1 MNEPSKLNRKTQNL
15 ISNTNNIVF
24 VSTSTLWELQIKKS
38 IGKISLPDNFSLLL
52 EQGGYE
58 LLDIKV
64 EHINKLN
71 DLPLI
76 HKDPFD
82 RMLIWQAIHNNY
94 TLISDDKFV
103 KTMIR
108 CNPGLMLVKN
118 GEVIRKWHYNNV
130 PDYESAMKK

>member
-1 MNEPSKLNRKTQNL
+1 MKYLLDTHILLWSLNEPSKLNRKTQKL

-71 DLPLI
+71 EIPLI

-82 RMLIWQAIHNNY
+82 RMLIAQSICENT
-94 TLISDDKFV
+94 TLITSDSEIIKYELKGF
-103 KTMIR
+103 
-108 CNPGLMLVKN
+108 KN
-118 GEVIRKWHYNNV
+118 IV
-130 PDYESAMKK
+130 S

>member
-1 MNEPSKLNRKTQNL
+1 MKYLLDTHILLWSLNEPSKLNRKTQNL

-82 RMLIWQAIHNNY
+82 RMLISQSICENTA
-94 TLISDDKFV
+94 LITNDAEIIKYELKGF
-103 KTMIR
+103 
-108 CNPGLMLVKN
+108 KN
-118 GEVIRKWHYNNV
+118 IV
-130 PDYESAMKK
+130 S